1 MNKIKKAQIIE
12 KFKNSIQKCA
22 DAFSKYILNDAD
34 LTQSIDVLTQNI
46 KATEQLKSMAELNLN
61 PDVRDE
67 ISSRVRTE
75 IDEGYSE
82 LNNYIITQQ
91 NSENDFLKLK
101 NACNKTKIG
110 LQCIPDDID
119 RIFKD
124 ENLNYKQIC
133 ACTGSEISKQNE
145 ENANASHQLLN
156 NITERQQINT
166 QANFQQKELKN

>member
-12 KFKNSIQKCA
+12 KFKNSIQKYA
-22 DAFSKYILNDAD
+22 DAFSKHILNNAD
-34 LTQSIDVLTQNI
+34 LTQNI
-46 KATEQLKSMAELNLN
+46 KATEQEPKLKSMEALNLN

-82 LNNYIITQQ
+82 LNNFIITQQ

-133 ACTGSEISKQNE
+133 VCTGSEISKQNE
-145 ENANASHQLLN
+145 ENATASHQLLN
-156 NITERQQINT
+156 NITERQQTNT